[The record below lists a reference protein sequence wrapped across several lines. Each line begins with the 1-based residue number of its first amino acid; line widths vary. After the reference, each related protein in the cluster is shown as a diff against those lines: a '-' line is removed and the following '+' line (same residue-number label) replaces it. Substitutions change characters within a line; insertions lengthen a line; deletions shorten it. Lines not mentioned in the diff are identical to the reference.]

1 MATTIIMMMT
11 STMPTAP
18 AISPYSSFLFA
29 SNGLPEWGGGVL
41 LGCDAFIFM
50 VFVGEVIAGWLWLG
64 VG

>member
-1 MATTIIMMMT
+1 MATTIIMT
-11 STMPTAP
+11 ISSTRLTAP
-18 AISPYSSFLFA
+18 AIRPYSSFLFA
-29 SNGLPEWGGGVL
+29 SNGLPEWGGVL